1 MSSALKLVTAAV
13 IITVLSIAPPTGV
26 LAAEQVDGLALP
38 GVSWSLDGDEPAIHW
53 QTDRVDLW
61 AESLTLELFDQTFSP
76 EGAAVTI
83 TDDLS
88 GKRRWYVD
96 VRWTQD
102 EHTHALILNFRHNDT
117 DWYVDTVNWWF
128 DDPRPSDGRG
138 RYGSAAFRTRN
149 LTRTP
154 LGQAFTG
161 DIQRSGTGVLASC
174 EDTGIRLVEAVS
186 DGGTL
191 TLDGLHLTVAP
202 RERNVFERALRY
214 LGLTEGVEQD
224 LGLLAE
230 DCDDTGVLWRI
241 GPDRDF
247 PEPGAT
253 EESE

>member
-117 DWYVDTVNWWF
+117 DWYVD
-128 DDPRPSDGRG
+128 
-138 RYGSAAFRTRN
+138 SAAFRTRN